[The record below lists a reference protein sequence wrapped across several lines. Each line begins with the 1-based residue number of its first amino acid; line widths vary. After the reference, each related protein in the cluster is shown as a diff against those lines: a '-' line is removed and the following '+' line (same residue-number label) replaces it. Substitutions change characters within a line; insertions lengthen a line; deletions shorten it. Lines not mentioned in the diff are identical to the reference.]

1 MSWSFAPAQGFVVS
15 AVVDNG
21 STVSGGTVNGVLY
34 VNSSGKLDSGA
45 VLAFD
50 GTNLSMA
57 SGQIFMPNGTAAAPS
72 YGFTTDA
79 NIGMYFTGTN
89 LGFTDSGGTLRLQ
102 VGSTVI
108 IGCDATPA
116 TDGVR
121 SLGTTSLGWASLV
134 LAGSAGTPAILTTD
148 AAGILAQR
156 NGTNAQVFR
165 VANTYTSASV
175 LENFE
180 INWQANA
187 NDCVLRMAHTGA
199 TLRTVTLAY
208 ANTASVAIRIPTS
221 TSGQLVLAGVNI
233 TTSVVDGRVLIGNG
247 GTTTATTGTHSG
259 LRINE
264 GYAPTGSSTLIART
278 IELDPTINFSAGGAG
293 QIKLLHFNPTNTAL
307 PTGLNAAC
315 VFSSTASALG
325 GMIFHN
331 QTDEAT
337 NYEIG
342 RLWYTSNVL
351 TLEST
356 IGGSGTIR
364 AIRISTTGEAAVN
377 MRTGGTDRWRF
388 EASPYRLAS
397 VANYGFSHGTSAL
410 ATSATEGFFHLQS
423 CAGTPAGTP
432 ASIPTGQV
440 PLCIDSTNSKFY
452 AYLGGAWKALEV
464 AGVDCVFV

>member
-1 MSWSFAPAQGFVVS
+1 MSWSFAPAQGLTVS
-15 AVVDNG
+15 ALIDNG
-21 STVSGGTVNGVLY
+21 TPISGATANGVLY
-34 VNSSGKLDSGA
+34 ADAGGLLDSEA
-45 VLAFD
+45 AFTYD
-50 GTNLSMA
+50 DSTNLLTVGALTVA
-57 SGQIFMPNGTAAAPS
+57 SGQILAADGIVTLPGFAFGSAPTSSGLYKTTNGFTAAVPTTNALFR
-72 YGFTTDA
+72 FTTGA
-79 NIGMYFTGTN
+79 VILEGTSS
-89 LGFTDSGGTLRLQ
+89 LQWSGGN
-102 VGSTVI
+102 
-108 IGCDATPA
+108 P
-116 TDGVR
+116 
-121 SLGTTSLGWASLV
+121 TSVAADVMLFR
-134 LAGSAGTPAILTTD
+134 D